1 MKQGGTREHRTLEDY
16 KQAETERTGNYT
28 YAIAEWVMPA
38 NKRRK
43 QKASKVWRWLVVVG
57 NKFRIVLKLR
67 TTKKIGGGRNVL
79 YAQSGYNGTKKNG
92 KFARVF

>member
-16 KQAETERTGNYT
+16 KQAETERHGDYN
-28 YAIAEWVMPA
+28 YAITEWVMPT

-57 NKFRIVLKLR
+57 NKFRIVL
-67 TTKKIGGGRNVL
+67 
-79 YAQSGYNGTKKNG
+79 
-92 KFARVF
+92 